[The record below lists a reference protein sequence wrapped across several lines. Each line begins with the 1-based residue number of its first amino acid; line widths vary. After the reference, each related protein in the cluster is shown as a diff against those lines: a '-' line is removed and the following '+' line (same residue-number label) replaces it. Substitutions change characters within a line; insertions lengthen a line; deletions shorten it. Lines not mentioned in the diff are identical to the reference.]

1 MEAGALRD
9 VLRGILLLADE
20 TGDLDVPAAAAD
32 AWPEGA
38 AVALVASGLLAR
50 GTTASEFLC
59 DGCEQ
64 GCWVRPEPRRRKSG
78 ALEFAHFCEH
88 DEEIGYVWFPP
99 DRLVTWR
106 LDLGALVRALASSL
120 SLGGDCRELH
130 SGRIWRLGERRQ
142 GRSRYSVF
150 FAWGLDLD
158 DSQQVLPAAE
168 AAIVGDNPVIL
179 VPRRLRAECWP
190 DAPSPPIAIA
200 DLIEFDGGTLAI
212 DWAAV
217 VSGAGRATS
226 DHSVEPIPTP
236 AGTTWDH
243 LTLRIIDDE
252 HVEVVAGE
260 RQERRRFDAMGM
272 LDRRKKEPEPNSAW
286 TLLLILARNHGE
298 LSWSDSGASDNAR
311 AHMKLLRG
319 ALRAVFPGLDG
330 DPIGDYKKDRR
341 WKTRFVLT
349 DLRH

>member
-9 VLRGILLLADE
+9 VLRGLLLLADE
-20 TGDLDVPAAAAD
+20 TGELDVPAAAAD

-38 AVALVASGLLAR
+38 AEALASSGLLAK
-50 GTTASEFLC
+50 GTTANELLC

-64 GCWVRPEPRRRKSG
+64 GCWVRPDPRRRRG
-78 ALEFAHFCEH
+78 GTLEFAHLCEH
-88 DEEIGYVWFPP
+88 DEDIGYVWFPP
-99 DRLVTWR
+99 DRLATWR
-106 LDLGALVRALASSL
+106 LDLGALAQCIASSL

-130 SGRIWRLGERRQ
+130 PERVWRLGERRQ
-142 GRSRYSVF
+142 GRSRYAVF

-158 DSQQVLPAAE
+158 DSQQVLAAAE

-190 DAPSPPIAIA
+190 SAPSPTIALA
-200 DLIEFDGGTLAI
+200 DLIEFDGGILAI
-212 DWAAV
+212 DWATV

-226 DHSVEPIPTP
+226 DQSVEPIPTP
-236 AGTTWDH
+236 AGMTWNR
-243 LTLRIIDDE
+243 LTLRIIDDD
-252 HVEVVAGE
+252 HVEIVAGD

-272 LDRRKKEPEPNSAW
+272 LDRRKSEPQPNYAW
-286 TLLLILARNHGE
+286 TFLLLLARNRGE
-298 LSWSDSGASDNAR
+298 LGWSESGASDKAR
-311 AHMKLLRG
+311 AHMKLLR
-319 ALRAVFPGLDG
+319 ASLRAVFPGLDG

-341 WKTRFVLT
+341 WKTRFMLT

>member
-9 VLRGILLLADE
+9 VLRGLLLLADE

-32 AWPEGA
+32 GWPEGA
-38 AVALVASGLLAR
+38 ADALVASGLLAR
-50 GTTASEFLC
+50 GTTASALLC

-64 GCWVRPEPRRRKSG
+64 GCWVRPEPRRPRG
-78 ALEFAHFCEH
+78 GPLQFAHLCEH

-142 GRSRYSVF
+142 RRSRYSVF

-168 AAIVGDNPVIL
+168 TAIVGDNPVIL

-190 DAPSPPIAIA
+190 DAPSSPIAIA
-200 DLIEFDGGTLAI
+200 DLIDFEDGRLTM
-212 DWAAV
+212 DWATV
-217 VSGAGRATS
+217 VSGSGRSTS
-226 DHSVEPIPTP
+226 DKSVEAIPTP
-236 AGTTWDH
+236 PEMTWDN
-243 LTLRIIDDE
+243 LILRIIDDT
-252 HVEVVAGE
+252 HVEIVAGD

-272 LDRRKKEPEPNSAW
+272 LDRRQSSPQPNYAW
-286 TLLLILARNHGE
+286 GFLLLLASNGGE
-298 LSWSDSGASDNAR
+298 LSWSDSGASDKAR